1 MRVIIDTRPESV
13 TTHFVSGIHCLRRR
27 VKIADTKKLIEVQE
41 QSFCL
46 LYCQVHHSC
55 LISYLYHGKKHTG
68 LVVPMDHLFTSYFL
82 NSSMSP
88 LSRIARFSRSKY
100 S

>member
-27 VKIADTKKLIEVQE
+27 VKIADTKKLIELVHLKIVRGVQAPSLPVQVQE

-55 LISYLYHGKKHTG
+55 LISYLYHGKK
-68 LVVPMDHLFTSYFL
+68 V
-82 NSSMSP
+82 
-88 LSRIARFSRSKY
+88 
-100 S
+100 